1 MKSMKTMKRSS
12 RRASRRV
19 RGATSAARG
28 PLQGARPRRFA
39 GAQRHASRRLRPLH
53 RPPTGGSKD
62 GAENGTQAARPN
74 SPAPSAPG
82 TVREIPTIVEYSATK
97 RPANQ
102 YPKRIVSPPRP
113 QSCCTTAMVALG
125 KPRREAGWFYV
136 YKRCDTCGFTVRAI
150 VRRDPAAPMMPLKA
164 SFN

>member
-12 RRASRRV
+12 RRENRRV

-28 PLQGARPRRFA
+28 PQGARPQRFA
-39 GAQRHASRRLRPLH
+39 GGQRHASRRLRPLH
-53 RPPTGGSKD
+53 LPPTGGAKG
-62 GAENGTQAARPN
+62 GAENGAQAARSN

-82 TVREIPTIVEYSATK
+82 TVREIPTIVEYSAIK

-113 QSCCTTAMVALG
+113 QSCCTTGMVALG

-136 YKRCDTCGFTVRAI
+136 YKRCDTCGFTVRSI
-150 VRRDPAAPMMPLKA
+150 VRRDPAAAKMPFKA